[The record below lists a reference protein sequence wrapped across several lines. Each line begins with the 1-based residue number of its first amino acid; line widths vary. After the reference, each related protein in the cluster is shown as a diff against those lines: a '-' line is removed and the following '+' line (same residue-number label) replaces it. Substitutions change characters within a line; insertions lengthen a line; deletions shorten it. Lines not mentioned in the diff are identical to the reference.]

1 MLSNL
6 LTASDGKQVL
16 VHLVNYANYP
26 VESVTVHAL
35 GEFHHAWLYTP
46 DAPEKK
52 LEVYK
57 VDEGT
62 GVDID
67 AVNVSATLRL
77 E

>member
-1 MLSNL
+1 
-6 LTASDGKQVL
+6 
-16 VHLVNYANYP
+16 
-26 VESVTVHAL
+26 VHAL
-35 GEFHHAWLYTP
+35 GDFKQAYLYTP

-67 AVNVSATLRL
+67 LVNVSATIRL

>member
-1 MLSNL
+1 
-6 LTASDGKQVL
+6 
-16 VHLVNYANYP
+16 
-26 VESVTVHAL
+26 VTVHAL
-35 GEFHHAWLYTP
+35 GEFHQAYLYTP
-46 DAPEKK
+46 EAPEKK

-67 AVNVSATLRL
+67 VVKVSATIRL